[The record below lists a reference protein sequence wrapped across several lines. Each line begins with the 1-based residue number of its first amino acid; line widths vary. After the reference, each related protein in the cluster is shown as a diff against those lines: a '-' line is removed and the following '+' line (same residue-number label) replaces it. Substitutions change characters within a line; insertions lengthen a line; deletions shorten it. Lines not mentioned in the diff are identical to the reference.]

1 MRYWRQAGFLC
12 VNGCRAGEPIYTSVR
27 KELEPR
33 GDRIV
38 NHPSVALSAAA
49 APGASGTGLGDRT
62 AAVAAVAA
70 RHAAEVDSAPRFPEE
85 SFAAAKAQRLLG
97 IMVPTDLGGEGAG
110 VREVADVC
118 YRLGQACSSTAMI
131 YAMHQVKVACL
142 VRHGRASAVVEG
154 LLRRLCAEQLLLA
167 SSTTEGQGGGN
178 VRSSEAAVEHRDG
191 RIHLERRASVIS
203 YGSQADGIVTTAR
216 RAADAESSDQV
227 LIAFLKEDYTL
238 TRLQGW
244 NTLGMRGTCSEGY
257 TLKATGAPGQ
267 VLPEPYADIHARTM
281 VPFAHLLWGSVW
293 AGIAAGAASR
303 AQAFV
308 RHAARNAGGQAPPG
322 APQLTQT
329 LSKLRTLRG
338 VLANALRAYESRMD
352 DPKALGALDF
362 QSQITLTKVEV
373 SELAV
378 ATVLTALRVCGLSGY
393 RCDSEFSIERQL
405 RDVLSSPLMINN
417 DRILAS
423 LASTSLMAPVPT
435 SLRD

>member
-1 MRYWRQAGFLC
+1 
-12 VNGCRAGEPIYTSVR
+12 
-27 KELEPR
+27 
-33 GDRIV
+33 V
-38 NHPSVALSAAA
+38 NHSSVALSAAPA
-49 APGASGTGLGDRT
+49 PDLPGATLAERSAAA
-62 AAVAAVAA
+62 AAVAV
-70 RHAAEVDSAPRFPEE
+70 RHAAEVDSAPRFPAE
-85 SFAAAKAQRLLG
+85 SFAAIKAQRLLG
-97 IMVPTDLGGEGAG
+97 LLVPAQLGGEGAS
-110 VREVADVC
+110 VRAVADVC

-142 VRHGRASAVVEG
+142 VRHGRGSETIEH

-167 SSTTEGQGGGN
+167 SSTTEGKGGGN

-191 RIHLERRASVIS
+191 RIHLERQATVIS
-203 YGSQADGIVTTAR
+203 YGSQADGVVTTAR
-216 RAADAESSDQV
+216 HATDADSSDQV

-257 TLKATGAPGQ
+257 TLKASGSPGQ
-267 VLPEPYADIHARTM
+267 ILPEPYEGIHARTM

-293 AGIAAGAASR
+293 AGIAAGAAAR

-308 RHAARNAGGQAPPG
+308 RHAARHSGGQAPPG

-329 LSKLRTLRG
+329 LSQLRTLRG
-338 VLANALRAYESRMD
+338 VLANSLRTYESKMD

-417 DRILAS
+417 DRILSS
-423 LASTSLMAPVPT
+423 LANSSLMAPIPT
-435 SLRD
+435 SLSD